1 MAFLDFLSA
10 FFAIWPETLAIDV
23 FRYAVP
29 AGLAFAG
36 LWLWRDNPLLGRK
49 IQQGFVARLHQ
60 WRELRYSLSSIG
72 VFSLNGT
79 AIYMMIDQGWT
90 LVYFDANAWGAPYWL
105 FSLAAITLAHD
116 AYFYWTHRLMHL
128 PWLFRAFHHVH
139 HRSTSPSPLAAY
151 SFAPAE
157 ALVQALFLTII
168 IFVLPLHPSAIFAF
182 VFFMTVRNVLGHSGY
197 ELFPAGTLR
206 HPVLRFSTTHTHHD
220 LHHSAGHHNFGL
232 YFTWWDRW
240 QGTEHPDY
248 AATFTRVVQGDEAI
262 KPVRPKPAALSR

>member
-1 MAFLDFLSA
+1 MALLEILSA
-10 FFAIWPETLAIDV
+10 FWATWPETLAIDF

-36 LWLWRDNPLLGRK
+36 LWFWKDNPLLSRK
-49 IQQGFVARLHQ
+49 IQPGFVARLHQ

-72 VFSLNGT
+72 IFSLNGT
-79 AIYMMIDQGWT
+79 AIYLLIEQGWT
-90 LVYFDANAWGAPYWL
+90 LVYFDANQFGAFYWL

-128 PWLFRAFHHVH
+128 PLLFRAFHHVH
-139 HRSTSPSPLAAY
+139 HRSKSPSPLAAY
-151 SFAPAE
+151 AFAPAE
-157 ALVQALFLTII
+157 AVVQALFLTII
-168 IFVLPLHPSAIFAF
+168 IFLLPLHPSAIFAF

-197 ELFPAGTLR
+197 ELFPAGTLN

-220 LHHSAGHHNFGL
+220 LHHSAGGHNFGL

-240 QGTEHPDY
+240 LGTEHPAY
-248 AATFTRVVQGDEAI
+248 AATFEGVVRRHGAK
-262 KPVRPKPAALSR
+262 KPVQRQHAAISK